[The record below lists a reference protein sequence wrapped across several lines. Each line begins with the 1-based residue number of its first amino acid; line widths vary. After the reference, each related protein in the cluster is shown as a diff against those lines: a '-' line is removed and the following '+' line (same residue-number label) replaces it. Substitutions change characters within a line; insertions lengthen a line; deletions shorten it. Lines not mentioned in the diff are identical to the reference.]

1 MSQIRWYI
9 DEDSSDTGLVR
20 SLQNQA
26 IDVVT
31 VLSANRRGYSDE
43 AQLIWGT
50 EQGRVLYSSNI
61 KDFYRLHTNFL
72 LEGQLH
78 AGMMLVHQQR
88 YSVGAIARAILRLMD
103 AKSAEDMQNQ
113 VEFLSDWIED

>member
-1 MSQIRWYI
+1 MSQIRLYI
-9 DEDSSDTGLVR
+9 DEDSGDTGLVR

-31 VLSANRRGYSDE
+31 VLSTNRRGYSDE
-43 AQLIWGT
+43 AQLIWAT

-61 KDFYRLHTNFL
+61 RDFYRLHTNFL
-72 LEGQLH
+72 LEYRLH
-78 AGMMLVHQQR
+78 AGIILVQQQR
-88 YSVGAIARAILRLMD
+88 YSVGEIARAILRLMN
-103 AKSAEDMQNQ
+103 AKSAEDMHNE

>member
-1 MSQIRWYI
+1 MSQIRLYI
-9 DEDSSDTGLVR
+9 DEDSGDTGLVR

-31 VLSANRRGYSDE
+31 VLSTNRRGYSDE
-43 AQLIWGT
+43 AQLIWAS

-61 KDFYRLHTNFL
+61 RDFYRLHTNFL
-72 LEGQLH
+72 LEERLH
-78 AGMMLVHQQR
+78 AGIILVQQQR
-88 YSVGAIARAILRLMD
+88 YSVGEIARGILRLMN
-103 AKSAEDMQNQ
+103 AKSAEDMHNQ